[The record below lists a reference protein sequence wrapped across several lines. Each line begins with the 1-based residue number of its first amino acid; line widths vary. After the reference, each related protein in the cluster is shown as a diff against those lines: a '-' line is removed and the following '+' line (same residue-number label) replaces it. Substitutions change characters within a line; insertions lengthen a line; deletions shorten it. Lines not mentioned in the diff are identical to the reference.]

1 MRIGVFGS
9 KRHDKDSF
17 LEASSTVSPEL
28 SPHELEFLE
37 THLTRETA
45 AIGARYPVVCVFVND
60 RLDAGTLATLAA
72 GETRLVAL
80 RCAGFNNVDLQAAQK
95 LGLTVV
101 RVPSYSPYAVAE
113 HTVALILT
121 LKRKIHRAIGRVR
134 EGNFALEG
142 LLGSELHGSTVG
154 IVGTGHIGATVARV
168 LSGFGVELLAFDMA
182 PNPDCEA
189 LGVRYV
195 SIDTLLRTSQVVTLH
210 CPLTRQTH
218 HLVDAARIATM
229 RPDAIVVNTSRGA
242 LIDTPAIIE
251 ALKAGRL
258 GGLAIDVYE
267 EEDRLFFEDH
277 SGEVVQDDVFARLLT
292 LPNVIV
298 TGHQAFFT
306 DRALRDIALT
316 TLANVTAFERGA
328 PLPNRVE
335 LSPEVR

>member
-1 MRIGVFGS
+1 MRVGVFSS
-9 KRHDKDSF
+9 KQHDEQSF
-17 LEASSTVSPEL
+17 LEASATVSPDL
-28 SPHELEFLE
+28 SPHELEFLA
-37 THLTRETA
+37 THLNPETA

-60 RLDAGTLATLAA
+60 RLDAGTLATLAGGA
-72 GETRLVAL
+72 TRLVAL
-80 RCAGFNNVDLQAAQK
+80 RCAGFNNVDLRAAHQ

-101 RVPSYSPYAVAE
+101 RVPAYSPHAVAE

-121 LKRKIHRAIGRVR
+121 LKRKLHRALGRVR
-134 EGNFALEG
+134 EGNFALDG

-154 IVGTGHIGATVARV
+154 IVGTGKIGATVARV
-168 LSGFGVELLAFDMA
+168 LSGFGVELLAFDVA
-182 PNPDCEA
+182 PNPTCEA
-189 LGVRYV
+189 LGVRYL
-195 SIDTLLRTSQVVTLH
+195 SIDTLLRTSHVVTLH
-210 CPLTRQTH
+210 CPLTRETH

-242 LIDTPAIIE
+242 LIDTAAIIE

-258 GGLAIDVYE
+258 RGLAIDVYE
-267 EEDRLFFEDH
+267 EEDRVFFEDH

-292 LPNVIV
+292 LPNAIV

-328 PLPNRVE
+328 PLPNQVDSGR
-335 LSPEVR
+335 

>member
-1 MRIGVFGS
+1 MRIGLFSS

-17 LEASSTVSPEL
+17 LEVGAIASPEL
-28 SPHELEFLE
+28 APHELEFLE

-72 GETRLVAL
+72 GATRLVAL
-80 RCAGFNNVDLQAAQK
+80 RCAGFNNVDLEAARA

-101 RVPSYSPYAVAE
+101 RVPDYSPYAVAE

-121 LKRKIHRAIGRVR
+121 LKRKIHRALSRVR

-154 IVGTGHIGATVARV
+154 IVGTGKIGATVARV
-168 LSGFGVELLAFDMA
+168 LSGFGVELLAVDVA
-182 PNPDCEA
+182 PNPACEA

-195 SIDTLLRTSQVVTLH
+195 SVETLLRTAEVVTLH

-218 HLVDAARIATM
+218 HLLDAARLATM

-251 ALKAGRL
+251 ALKAGACAGWPSTSTR
-258 GGLAIDVYE
+258 
-267 EEDRLFFEDH
+267 R
-277 SGEVVQDDVFARLLT
+277 R
-292 LPNVIV
+292 
-298 TGHQAFFT
+298 TGCSSRT
-306 DRALRDIALT
+306 TRATSSRT
-316 TLANVTAFERGA
+316 TSSRAC
-328 PLPNRVE
+328 
-335 LSPEVR
+335 SPSPT

>member
-1 MRIGVFGS
+1 MRIGLFSS

-17 LEASSTVSPEL
+17 LEVGATASPEL
-28 SPHELEFLE
+28 APHELDFLE

-60 RLDAGTLATLAA
+60 RLDAETLATLAA
-72 GETRLVAL
+72 GATRLVAL
-80 RCAGFNNVDLQAAQK
+80 RCAGFNNVDLAAARA

-101 RVPSYSPYAVAE
+101 RVPDYSPYAVAE

-121 LKRKIHRAIGRVR
+121 LKRKIHRALSRVR

-154 IVGTGHIGATVARV
+154 IVGTGKIGATVARV
-168 LSGFGVELLAFDMA
+168 LSGFGVELLAVDVA
-182 PNPDCEA
+182 PNPACEA

-195 SIDTLLRTSQVVTLH
+195 SVETLLRTAEVVTLH
-210 CPLTRQTH
+210 CPLTRETH
-218 HLVDAARIATM
+218 HLLDAARLATM

-258 GGLAIDVYE
+258 RGLAIDVYE

-277 SGEVVQDDVFARLLT
+277 SGDVVQDDVFARLLT
-292 LPNVIV
+292 FPNVIV

-306 DRALRDIALT
+306 DKALRDIAFT
-316 TLANVTAFERGA
+316 TLASVTAFERGT
-328 PLPNRVE
+328 PLANRVE
-335 LSPEVR
+335 LGR